1 MHATRFVLISRFR
14 LHTNAESVWRLLID
28 MERWPQ
34 WWHCV
39 KRVEPVPGWRAVAAT
54 SSAAHF
60 PQAANID
67 WRRAFV
73 VGFGVRV
80 TNTCLQAP
88 HLLESLIEGDVKG
101 SGLWLIEPA
110 ISGNAVD
117 VTHRLE
123 TDLHGPWPRCPAWLW
138 RLVFTR
144 IHFRVMHEGACD
156 MARQLGCG
164 LSEVSDWTGGP
175 R

>member
-1 MHATRFVLISRFR
+1 MRAAHFVLISRFR

-28 MERWPQ
+28 MESWPQ
-34 WWHCV
+34 WWHSV

-60 PQAANID
+60 AQAANID
-67 WRRAFV
+67 WRCAFV

-88 HLLESLIEGDVKG
+88 HLLESLIDGDMKG

-123 TDLHGPWPRCPAWLW
+123 TQLHRPWTRCLAWLW
-138 RLVFTR
+138 RLVFAWS
-144 IHFRVMHEGACD
+144 HFKVMHEGARG
-156 MARQLGCG
+156 MARQLGCC
-164 LSEVSDWTGGP
+164 LSDVSDWTGGP
-175 R
+175 H

>member
-1 MHATRFVLISRFR
+1 MRAAHFVLISRFR
-14 LHTNAESVWRLLID
+14 LHTNAETVWRLLID
-28 MERWPQ
+28 MESWPQ

-39 KRVEPVPGWRAVAAT
+39 KRVQPVPGCRAVAAT

-60 PQAANID
+60 AQAVNID
-67 WRRAFV
+67 WRCAFV

-88 HLLESLIEGDVKG
+88 HLLESLIDGDMKG

-123 TDLHGPWPRCPAWLW
+123 TQLHRPWTRCLAWLW
-138 RLVFTR
+138 RLVFAWS
-144 IHFRVMHEGACD
+144 HFKVMHEGARG
-156 MARQLGCG
+156 MARQLGCC
-164 LSEVSDWTGGP
+164 LSDVSDWTGGP
-175 R
+175 H